1 MFRRRFFKVMTLAT
15 AGGLVPLE
23 AMAAGASKIVT
34 YRVSG
39 FSCIT
44 CATGLDAML
53 RQQKGITSSASTYP
67 QGIATIAFDP
77 EQITEKTI
85 MAFIASLGFTVEDE
99 HKVLIRPIG
108 VTTNAT

>member
-1 MFRRRFFKVMTLAT
+1 MFRRRFFKLVTTGALA
-15 AGGLVPLE
+15 PLE

-67 QGIATIAFDP
+67 QGIATIGFDP
-77 EQITEKTI
+77 EQITEKAIT
-85 MAFIASLGFTVEDE
+85 AYIASLGFIVEDE
-99 HKVLIRPIG
+99 HKGLIQPIA

>member
-1 MFRRRFFKVMTLAT
+1 MFRRRFFKLVSIAT
-15 AGGLVPLE
+15 TGAFAPLE

-85 MAFIASLGFTVEDE
+85 MAFIASLGFTFKDE
-99 HKVLIRPIG
+99 SKVLIRPIA

>member
-1 MFRRRFFKVMTLAT
+1 MFRRLFFKLMTLAT

-23 AMAAGASKIVT
+23 AMTAGASKIVT
-34 YRVSG
+34 YRVTG

-53 RQQKGITSSASTYP
+53 RQHKGITSRASTYP

-77 EQITEKTI
+77 EQITEKAITCGGASSSSKLETTRTI
-85 MAFIASLGFTVEDE
+85 VCIL
-99 HKVLIRPIG
+99 RPRKPPK
-108 VTTNAT
+108 

>member
-1 MFRRRFFKVMTLAT
+1 MFRRRFFKLVTTGALA
-15 AGGLVPLE
+15 PLE

-67 QGIATIAFDP
+67 QGIATIGFDP
-77 EQITEKTI
+77 EQITEKAI
-85 MAFIASLGFTVEDE
+85 MAFIASLGFTVKDE
-99 HKVLIRPIG
+99 PKVLIRPIA